1 MVGGTLINRFLTL
14 RQQFGSEA
22 NARDS
27 TPIVAPTVAAAANQ
41 DDILQRIENGDETAL
56 GELYDCYAPNLY
68 RVLLAILHSPE
79 DAEDALQEVFLR
91 VAKGRMKRARD
102 VRTYLHTCARHLAL
116 DILRRRKREQSWQE
130 SEAEHEVAALENRTD
145 LQALMW
151 HLPVEQRE
159 VIALKVWE
167 EMTFAQIATIVR
179 VSPNTVA
186 SRYRYGI
193 EKLRGWLQEEDSE

>member
-1 MVGGTLINRFLTL
+1 MRH
-14 RQQFGSEA
+14 QFGSEA

-27 TPIVAPTVAAAANQ
+27 TPIVAPTVAAIANQ
-41 DDILQRIENGDETAL
+41 EDILQRIENGDETAL

-91 VAKGRMKRARD
+91 VAKGRMKQVRD

-116 DILRRRKREQSWQE
+116 DVLRRRKREQSWQDT
-130 SEAEHEVAALENRTD
+130 EAEHEVATPESGTD

-167 EMTFAQIATIVR
+167 EMTFAQIALV
-179 VSPNTVA
+179 VKASPNTVA

>member
-1 MVGGTLINRFLTL
+1 MADQNDL
-14 RQQFGSEA
+14 
-22 NARDS
+22 
-27 TPIVAPTVAAAANQ
+27 
-41 DDILQRIENGDETAL
+41 LQRIENGDEMAL
-56 GELYDCYAPNLY
+56 GELYDYYAPNLY

-116 DILRRRKREQSWQE
+116 DILRRRKREQLWQE
-130 SEAEHEVAALENRTD
+130 SETECEVAAPENNSD
-145 LQALMW
+145 LQVLLQ

-167 EMTFAQIATIVR
+167 EMTFAQIAPIVR
-179 VSPNTVA
+179 ASPNTVA

-193 EKLRGWLQEEDSE
+193 EKLRALLQEEDDE